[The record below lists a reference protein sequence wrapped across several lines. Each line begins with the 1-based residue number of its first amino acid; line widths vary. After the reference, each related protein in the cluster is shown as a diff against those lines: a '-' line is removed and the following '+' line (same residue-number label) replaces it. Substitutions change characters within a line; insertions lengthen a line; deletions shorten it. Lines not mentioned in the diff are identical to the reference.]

1 MPFLLSHS
9 GDLLLCVGF
18 VVRRPLNSA
27 TQELLGQ
34 SLPYLVESICRVRRQ
49 EMINSMTPPPHLKG
63 RVFCGKDEKNIGAF
77 F

>member
-49 EMINSMTPPPHLKG
+49 EMINSMTHTPHLKG
-63 RVFCGKDEKNIGAF
+63 RVFLW
-77 F
+77 

>member
-18 VVRRPLNSA
+18 VVRRALNSA

-34 SLPYLVESICRVRRQ
+34 SLPYLVK
-49 EMINSMTPPPHLKG
+49 HL
-63 RVFCGKDEKNIGAF
+63 
-77 F
+77 